1 MKKWLFRLILLGA
14 LVAFGFWGWHIF
26 FPSPESVI
34 RKRLG
39 QLAKAASF
47 SSNEGLI
54 AKAYNASLLGEF
66 FTPDVEVTVDVPGT
80 QHTLNGRS
88 ELMEAAVHARSA
100 VGSLT
105 VDFPD
110 IAVQVTPD
118 KTSAVVYVTARG
130 KAAGQR
136 DTYIQE
142 LKMHMIKVKRDWLI
156 DQVHTVKTLS

>member
-1 MKKWLFRLILLGA
+1 MSKWLSRLILLGA
-14 LVAFGFWGWHIF
+14 LIGFGYWGWHIF

-80 QHTLNGRS
+80 QHTITGRG

-100 VGSLT
+100 VSSLT

-110 IAVQVTPD
+110 IAVQVSPD
-118 KTSAVVYVTARG
+118 KASAVVNVTARG
-130 KAAGQR
+130 KVAGQR

-142 LKMHMIKVKRDWLI
+142 LKMHLIKIKRDWLI
-156 DQVHTVKTLS
+156 DQVQTVKTLS